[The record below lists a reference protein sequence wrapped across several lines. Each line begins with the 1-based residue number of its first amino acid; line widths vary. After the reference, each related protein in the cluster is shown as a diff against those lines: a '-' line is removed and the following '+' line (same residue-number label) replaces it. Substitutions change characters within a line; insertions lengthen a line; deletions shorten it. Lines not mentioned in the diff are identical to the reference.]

1 MFKRTKISLCSIP
14 TRGQAVKKTF
24 YISACFSGF
33 IKMKGKY
40 HFLIVKNGAK
50 PRFFCLGRKL
60 PLQA

>member
-1 MFKRTKISLCSIP
+1 MFKRTKISRCNIP

-24 YISACFSGF
+24 YLSACFSGF

-50 PRFFCLGRKL
+50 PRFFV
-60 PLQA
+60 